1 MIADSAIDEALMAHV
16 GYEWRKVAFVA
27 GMAMQGMDAEQR
39 AGRDDGY
46 FANRIRVL
54 SDQGH

>member
-1 MIADSAIDEALMAHV
+1 MS
-16 GYEWRKVAFVA
+16 GGRWPFVA

-39 AGRDDGY
+39 AGQDDGY
-46 FANRIRVL
+46 FAKRIRVL